1 MRDRVPS
8 LLAAF
13 LISSSF
19 SLDLLSLRSLAGL
32 VVRYLSLPGTLS
44 LDSLSLPDYTLAGN
58 YRYKGGISTARHIG
72 YEIGIQALHSCT
84 PDRDIER
91 ERERD
96 GERERER
103 EHGLASGRRQ

>member
-32 VVRYLSLPGTLS
+32 VVTYHYLIIGFIIITNLIIRSLGITGTKEVSVLPGI
-44 LDSLSLPDYTLAGN
+44 LDM
-58 YRYKGGISTARHIG
+58 K
-72 YEIGIQALHSCT
+72 
-84 PDRDIER
+84 
-91 ERERD
+91 
-96 GERERER
+96 
-103 EHGLASGRRQ
+103 